1 MINQENFVLVGQGKV
16 ASIVS
21 DGLYAY
27 KIYEPW
33 MPIEH
38 ILKEERILKEVKAK
52 TDLNVVDC
60 EWLNDQKMLKMTLI
74 KGKTLAEMM
83 RKEKY
88 QFGIET
94 LIQCQTEVYR
104 YQDLNLEDA
113 FESFRYTITTSSL
126 NDDIKLKALASLST
140 IKKEYHLC
148 HFDMHLE
155 NIMMRAETPVIID
168 WANAKCGNPVMDI
181 ARTYIIMLQY
191 VKRKANIYLRHISR
205 MMNYEV
211 DEVLKAVPLMAALRM
226 LEHDTSPFHEKLHQL
241 INNEHH

>member
-1 MINQENFVLVGQGKV
+1 MINQENLVSIGRGKV

-21 DGLYAY
+21 DGVYAY

-38 ILKEERILKEVKAK
+38 ILKEEKILKEIKAK
-52 TDLNVVDC
+52 TDLNVIDC
-60 EWLNDQKMLKMTLI
+60 EWLNDQNMLKMTLI

-94 LIQCQTEVYR
+94 LIQCQIQVFQYH
-104 YQDLNLEDA
+104 DLQLEDA
-113 FESFRYTITTSSL
+113 FVSFRYTINTSSL
-126 NDDIKLKALASLST
+126 SDDIKIKALKSLSS
-140 IKKEYHLC
+140 IKFEQQLC

-155 NIMMRAETPVIID
+155 NIMMSSQTPFIID

-191 VKRKANIYLRHISR
+191 VKRKANIYLKSICKK
-205 MMNYEV
+205 MNYELN
-211 DEVLKAVPLMAALRM
+211 DVLNAIPIMAALRM
-226 LEHDTSPFHEKLHQL
+226 LENDTTPFHHELLQL
-241 INNEHH
+241 IMKDQT